1 MKSTAQ
7 IDSAGRLVV
16 PKAFRDALRL
26 RPGDRLRVRT
36 EGDSLVLEPEAVFAE
51 TLDAGDGWPLL
62 KSKGKHDPLPLSY
75 FHDLIDEAREHRHR
89 EATGDE
95 S

>member
-1 MKSTAQ
+1 
-7 IDSAGRLVV
+7 
-16 PKAFRDALRL
+16 
-26 RPGDRLRVRT
+26 
-36 EGDSLVLEPEAVFAE
+36 VLEPEVVFAE
-51 TLDAGDGWPLL
+51 TLESGDGWPLL

-75 FHDLIDEAREHRHR
+75 FNDLIDEAREHRHR